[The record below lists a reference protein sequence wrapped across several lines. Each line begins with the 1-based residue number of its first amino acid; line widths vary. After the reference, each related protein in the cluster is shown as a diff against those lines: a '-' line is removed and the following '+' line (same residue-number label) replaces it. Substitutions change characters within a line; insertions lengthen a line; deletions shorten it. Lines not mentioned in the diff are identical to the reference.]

1 VTTLKT
7 QSSNPSELVDL
18 AESLR
23 QGGQLLEA
31 LETIE
36 RCLQKSPRHARGL
49 LLYCR
54 ILYLS
59 GRYAEALHVLSSL
72 EEIVG
77 RDEGFTKITKGLEEL
92 WQKPDPKLDPA
103 FVTETMAELHISQ
116 GYLWEAMEIYRQ
128 IFLASEGQEQLWQ
141 KILDLR
147 DRLDQEESG
156 KAEGERASERLES
169 LNRWIKNQQGG
180 LIDG

>member
-1 VTTLKT
+1 MKAPI
-7 QSSNPSELVDL
+7 SSPAELVDL

-23 QGGQLLEA
+23 LEGRLLDA

-54 ILYLS
+54 ILYLA

-72 EEIVG
+72 EGILG
-77 RDEGFTKITKGLEEL
+77 RDERLTKIAKGLEEL
-92 WQKPDPKLDPA
+92 WQKPDPKMDPA

-128 IFLASEGQEQLWQ
+128 LYLASEDERQLWQ

-147 DRLDQEESG
+147 DRLGQEESR
-156 KAEGERASERLES
+156 KAHEERATERLEA
-169 LNRWIKNQQGG
+169 LNHWINNQQEGV
-180 LIDG
+180 IDG

>member
-1 VTTLKT
+1 MKA
-7 QSSNPSELVDL
+7 QSSDPSELVDL

-23 QGGQLLEA
+23 QGDRLLEA

-59 GRYAEALHVLSSL
+59 RRYAEALHVLSSL
-72 EEIVG
+72 EGILG
-77 RDEGFTKITKGLEEL
+77 RDEGLKKITEGLEEL
-92 WQKPDPKLDPA
+92 WQKPDPKMDPA

-128 IFLASEGQEQLWQ
+128 IYLATEGEGQLWQ
-141 KILDLR
+141 KILKLR
-147 DRLDQEESG
+147 DRLGQEESG
-156 KAEGERASERLES
+156 KAEEERASERLES
-169 LNRWIKNQQGG
+169 LNRWINSQQGG
-180 LIDG
+180 LLDG

>member
-1 VTTLKT
+1 MTLNASL
-7 QSSNPSELVDL
+7 SSPSELVDL

-23 QGGQLLEA
+23 LEGRLLDA
-31 LETIE
+31 LKAIE
-36 RCLQKSPRHARGL
+36 RCLQNNPRHARGL

-59 GRYAEALHVLSSL
+59 RRYAEALHVLSSL
-72 EEIVG
+72 EGIFG
-77 RDEGFTKITKGLEEL
+77 RDEGLKKIAKGLEEL
-92 WQKPDPKLDPA
+92 WQKPDPKLDTA

-128 IFLASEGQEQLWQ
+128 IYLATEGERQLWQ

-147 DRLDQEESG
+147 DRLGQEESG
-156 KAEGERASERLES
+156 KAEKERASERLES
-169 LNRWIKNQQGG
+169 LNRWINSQQGG
-180 LIDG
+180 LLDG

>member
-1 VTTLKT
+1 MKA
-7 QSSNPSELVDL
+7 QSSDPSELVDL

-23 QGGQLLEA
+23 QGDRLLEA

-59 GRYAEALHVLSSL
+59 RRYAEALHVLSSL
-72 EEIVG
+72 EGILG
-77 RDEGFTKITKGLEEL
+77 RDEGLKKITEGLEEL
-92 WQKPDPKLDPA
+92 WQKPDPKMDPA

-128 IFLASEGQEQLWQ
+128 IYLATEGEGQLWQ
-141 KILDLR
+141 KILKLR
-147 DRLDQEESG
+147 DRLELEESRKMQEE
-156 KAEGERASERLES
+156 KASERLES
-169 LNRWIKNQQGG
+169 LNRWINSRQGG
-180 LIDG
+180 S

>member
-1 VTTLKT
+1 MKA
-7 QSSNPSELVDL
+7 QSSDPSELVDL

-23 QGGQLLEA
+23 QGDRLLEA

-59 GRYAEALHVLSSL
+59 RRYAEALHVLSSL
-72 EEIVG
+72 EGILG
-77 RDEGFTKITKGLEEL
+77 RDEGLKKITEGLEEL
-92 WQKPDPKLDPA
+92 WQKPDPKMDPA

-128 IFLASEGQEQLWQ
+128 IYLATEGEGQLWQ
-141 KILDLR
+141 KILKLR
-147 DRLDQEESG
+147 DRLELEESRKMQEE
-156 KAEGERASERLES
+156 KASERLES
-169 LNRWIKNQQGG
+169 LNRWINSQQGG
-180 LIDG
+180 S